1 MINEKLPLLSDE
13 TIQKAAARKCK
24 NADVALGDA
33 MRDVAAEGIAEPE
46 YAVIFEIQCQ
56 TGGAD
61 GRFYTCGG
69 QYHYDRNGILR
80 KLYRHRS
87 DISYPMERLDIG
99 TDCYFYDDKGRVIRA
114 LINGTYGSDADD
126 DAQFYRLTYRYESN
140 SCDVAPF

>member
-1 MINEKLPLLSDE
+1 MDH
-13 TIQKAAARKCK
+13 
-24 NADVALGDA
+24 A
-33 MRDVAAEGIAEPE
+33 MGVVAAEGIAEPE
-46 YAVIFEIQCQ
+46 YAAIFEIQCK
-56 TGGAD
+56 TSSHSGLELI
-61 GRFYTCGG
+61 CGG
-69 QYHYDRNGILR
+69 QYHYDKNGILR